1 MRAPIRRSMTR
12 AFAVLAA
19 ISAADQALASPACDA
34 VNAGDWDITLTLS
47 SGGYTSSLY
56 FDAGDTLHITGT
68 HIAGP
73 GDFQLN
79 GNYAFLVS
87 SPAPGTINYTVP
99 NSNLLLAVGLANGVN
114 FTTQISLVATCDAAA
129 PSSGSGSGADASHG
143 IVKSFLLSRINGIL
157 LNDPTGV
164 SLLNRS
170 LATSGPMTTAMV
182 NGATTV
188 ASRAGA
194 FGGGPG
200 AGLATAMGLGAG
212 SLDDDAFA
220 PAGGQ
225 AVQFSQSLSGLRRQ
239 TAQSQMEK
247 DRMALGAGDG
257 RAPPLAYE
265 ASSPWDIW
273 VEGRYAA
280 FDDDNGNLDRNGH
293 VGVLYVGGDYRVAE
307 NMIVGMLA
315 QFDWS
320 KDKSGALSSKVD
332 GDGWMVGP
340 YLSARI
346 HDNIYL
352 DIRAAWGGS
361 SNDLA
366 LDGATGGFD
375 TSRWL
380 VKGTLSGNWVHEAW
394 RFTPSAEL
402 AYIVESQDAFTNSAG
417 TDVPG
422 QDVSLGRLQ
431 FGPEIGYRIAHS
443 EDAFI
448 EPFVAIKG
456 VWDFDNPNAVIDG
469 YATGPGD
476 VWGRL
481 QGGLNVATTSGW
493 SVRGLASWDGL
504 GASDYTGYTLQ
515 GSMNVPLN

>member
-1 MRAPIRRSMTR
+1 MRDAIRRSICR

-19 ISAADQALASPACDA
+19 ISAADQALASPACDT
-34 VNAGDWDITLTLS
+34 VNAGDWDITLTLF
-47 SGGYTSSLY
+47 GTGYTSMLY

-73 GDFQLN
+73 GGFQLN
-79 GNYAFLVS
+79 GNNASVAS

-99 NSNLLLAVGLANGVN
+99 SSNLSLTVGLGSGS
-114 FTTQISLVATCDAAA
+114 TPSTQISITATCDAAA
-129 PSSGSGSGADASHG
+129 PGSGSGSGADASQALT
-143 IVKSFLLSRINGIL
+143 KSFLASRINGIL
-157 LNDPTGV
+157 LNDPTNA
-164 SLLNRS
+164 SLLRR
-170 LATSGPMTTAMV
+170 ATDASTPMTTAMA
-182 NGATTV
+182 GSATSV
-188 ASRAGA
+188 ASNSAALR
-194 FGGGPG
+194 P
-200 AGLATAMGLGAG
+200 AMGLGLGDDSVDTAG
-212 SLDDDAFA
+212 AHA
-220 PAGGQ
+220 I
-225 AVQFSQSLSGLRRQ
+225 QFSQSLSGLRRQ
-239 TAQSQMEK
+239 MAQSRMEK

-257 RAPPLAYE
+257 GAAPLAHE
-265 ASSPWDIW
+265 ASSPWDVW
-273 VEGRYAA
+273 VEGRYSA
-280 FDDDNGNLDRNGH
+280 FDNDNGNLDRDGH
-293 VGVLYVGGDYRVAE
+293 VGLLYVGADYRVAE
-307 NMIVGMLA
+307 NMIVGVLA

-320 KDKSGALSSKVD
+320 KEKSDTLSSEVD

-346 HDNIYL
+346 HDNIYFDL
-352 DIRAAWGGS
+352 RAAWGGS

-366 LDGATGGFD
+366 LNGATGDFD

-380 VKGTLSGNWVHEAW
+380 VKGTLSGNWVYEAW

-402 AYIVESQDAFTNSAG
+402 AYMEESQDAFTNSAG
-417 TDVPG
+417 TDVRG

-431 FGPEIGYRIAHS
+431 FGPEIGYRIVQS
-443 EDAFI
+443 EDAII

-456 VWDFDNPNAVIDG
+456 VWDFDNPNAVIAG
-469 YATGPGD
+469 HVTGPGD